1 MLKLFRKIRHRF
13 LQENRFNKY
22 LLYAIGEIILVVI
35 GILIALQINN
45 WNTERQQRN
54 LEVKI
59 LKEIQ
64 TNLSFDLIEI
74 REDISVMDSIILAS
88 KEVIEFINTNDK
100 PSTNFNYNVSK
111 LKVVPHFNPNKSGYE
126 LLVSKGVEV
135 IRNDSLR
142 ATISKLYESSYP
154 YYEKYEEERI
164 HFKAT
169 HLQPILIKYFT
180 WFQSDDRAF
189 FSDMNTTLK
198 DFTELKE
205 SGDFLKVVNAAS
217 FESWFVQY
225 RANDIERQIVD
236 LIMFIE
242 NELKTDKSFGKN

>member
-1 MLKLFRKIRHRF
+1 MIKFFRKIRHRF
-13 LQENRFNKY
+13 LLENRFNKY

-45 WNTERQQRN
+45 WNTERQKQE

-59 LKEIQ
+59 LKEISA
-64 TNLSFDLIEI
+64 NLHLDLYEI
-74 REDISVMDSIILAS
+74 RDDIRVMDSVILAS
-88 KEVIEFINTNDK
+88 KKVITFINTNDI

-135 IRNDSLR
+135 IGNDSLR

-154 YYEKYEEERI
+154 YYGKYEEERI

-169 HLQPILIKYFT
+169 HIQPILLKYFT
-180 WFQSDDRAF
+180 WFQNEDRDF

-225 RANDIERQIVD
+225 RAIGIERQIVD
-236 LIMFIE
+236 LITFIE
-242 NELKTDKSFGKN
+242 NELKIDKSSGKN